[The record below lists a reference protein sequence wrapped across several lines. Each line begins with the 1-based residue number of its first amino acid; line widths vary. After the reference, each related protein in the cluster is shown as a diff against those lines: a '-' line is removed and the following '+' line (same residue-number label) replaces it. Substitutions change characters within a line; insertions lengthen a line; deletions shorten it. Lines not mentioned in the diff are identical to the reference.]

1 MDFRGHDH
9 VVECAIFLPTVSY
22 PFILEWL
29 EASVKSNSKDQA
41 IAGQYIVTG
50 SRDKTIKLWD
60 ASSGQLLSTLVGH
73 DNWVRQL
80 VIHPS
85 GKYLVSASDD
95 KTIKIWDLRS
105 GRCVKTIEAHSHF
118 VTCLAYCHTTP
129 LVATGSVDQSL
140 KIWQCR

>member
-1 MDFRGHDH
+1 M
-9 VVECAIFLPTVSY
+9 
-22 PFILEWL
+22 
-29 EASVKSNSKDQA
+29 SNKQ
-41 IAGQYIVTG
+41 
-50 SRDKTIKLWD
+50 KKNKK
-60 ASSGQLLSTLVGH
+60 VGH

-80 VIHPS
+80 VVHPS

-129 LVATGSVDQSL
+129 LVATGSVDQSI